1 MNSLNEFFIS
11 ALALAISIY
20 NEKDDIKLCW
30 IYNGRE
36 DLTAMNS
43 VGLLFREL
51 PVGIRFKDDMTLRDL
66 FADVHEQ
73 VQRGIEHCCYP
84 YVDLNNQAGTGNEA
98 AYLLYQQDIRDMGG
112 MDGMNVETIDIRQN
126 QAASQTILDMEIL
139 DGGDGLEM
147 MMDYTSS
154 LYEEESMNE
163 FKDLFI
169 RVSQGLV
176 THNSQ
181 NDVTIGELRDK
192 YKSNKGF
199 FETIFAIFRKK
210 R

>member
-1 MNSLNEFFIS
+1 
-11 ALALAISIY
+11 
-20 NEKDDIKLCW
+20 
-30 IYNGRE
+30 
-36 DLTAMNS
+36 
-43 VGLLFREL
+43 
-51 PVGIRFKDDMTLRDL
+51 
-66 FADVHEQ
+66 
-73 VQRGIEHCCYP
+73 
-84 YVDLNNQAGTGNEA
+84 
-98 AYLLYQQDIRDMGG
+98 